1 VIALEPHLRAAGRKL
16 LIPYVTGG
24 ITSDWT
30 SYLLAYQAAGA
41 DAIEV
46 GLPFSDPTVDGV
58 TIQEAS
64 DQALE
69 RGATVESIFADV
81 AAIADELTV
90 PIVAMT
96 YANLVVTRG
105 EAAFCTALQ
114 AAGFAGLIVPDL
126 PLDEISPLEAAAA
139 DAGIAL
145 VLLAAP
151 STSGTRL
158 REICVRS
165 RGYIYA
171 ISIMGTTG
179 ERNSL
184 AESAGIL
191 AGALKQHTDLPVVLG
206 FGISSPAQARQAS
219 DLADG
224 VVIGA
229 ALMRRVLDGAS
240 ADDVGSQLASMRRG
254 LDELTR
260 V

>member
-1 VIALEPHLRAAGRKL
+1 MGLESHLRAAGRKL

-24 ITSDWT
+24 ITPDWT
-30 SYLLAYQAAGA
+30 SYLLAYQTAGA

-64 DQALE
+64 DRALE
-69 RGATVESIFADV
+69 RGATVDSIFADV

-96 YANLVVTRG
+96 YANLVVRRG
-105 EAAFCTALQ
+105 EAAFCAALR
-114 AAGFAGLIVPDL
+114 AEGFSGLVVPDL
-126 PLDEISPLEAAAA
+126 PLDEIARLEAAAA
-139 DAGIAL
+139 DADIAL

-151 STSGTRL
+151 ATSGRRL
-158 REICVRS
+158 REICARS

-171 ISIMGTTG
+171 ISVMGTTG
-179 ERNSL
+179 ERASL
-184 AESAGIL
+184 AQSAGIL

-219 DLADG
+219 ELADG

-229 ALMRRVLDGAS
+229 ALMRGVLDGAS
-240 ADDVGSQLASMRRG
+240 ADQVGSQLAGIRRG
-254 LDELTR
+254 LDELAR